1 MAISAKFLADFSDFD
16 RGSKEASKNVLS
28 FQQAVDRAGGRLAD
42 FGRTANSDAAPK
54 VGTLSDSLRTFD
66 GILASA
72 GIHIAPAVKALGEL
86 GAAASTSAAALGT
99 LGTAGIVVGFGVLVY
114 KIAGAAFELAGLSEA
129 LKNNAYFQTQNVE
142 ASQRL
147 AEHFTILAKASATA
161 RREITDIT
169 EAIRINAT
177 EAEHLALVRGRSA
190 DAAHDSFVQEAA
202 LQKELRE
209 ARARGDIPALT
220 HDIDLHILSQKELST
235 KYGLTTQAIGYFID
249 KLKATE
255 AASKEAQ
262 RAQEELAKGWAQFY
276 DWAADQEAARQAQ
289 LKAGFDAWRNE
300 AKAIEANAGV
310 LDTLLRKA
318 AYDVALA
325 EDEARDKTA
334 GLTAALQNV
343 PAVAEPA
350 ATGLLSLGSAAM
362 SAAGGFF
369 AMSAELY
376 NAIRAAQAA
385 ESAFNKDRFLQTG
398 LSGFI
403 GYAPRATGG
412 PVTAGG
418 SYLVGERGPELF
430 RPNASGTILP
440 AGAGA
445 VAITNVFNIVD
456 TESNIARRVSDHL
469 TRSIMT
475 ARKLS

>member
-1 MAISAKFLADFSDFD
+1 M
-16 RGSKEASKNVLS
+16 
-28 FQQAVDRAGGRLAD
+28 DRAGGRLAD
-42 FGRTANSDAAPK
+42 FGNQAGNSTAPK
-54 VGTLSDSLRTFD
+54 ITTLSGAIRTFD
-66 GILASA
+66 NVLDAA
-72 GIHIAPAVKALGEL
+72 GIHIATERKALADLEE
-86 GAAASTSAAALGT
+86 
-99 LGTAGIVVGFGVLVY
+99 TAGRTASQLGVLATAGLA
-114 KIAGAAFELAGLSEA
+114 AGAALVGWRIGTFIAGFAGVKDAVDDAINALTGFVPKAAEAGAKQDVLARASEHSHRA
-129 LKNNAYFQTQNVE
+129 ITDFNE
-142 ASQRL
+142 AVKIEIEYAARL
-147 AEHFTILAKASATA
+147 ALE
-161 RREITDIT
+161 
-169 EAIRINAT
+169 
-177 EAEHLALVRGRSA
+177 RGRSA

-209 ARARGDIPALT
+209 ARSRGDIPALT
-220 HDIDLHILSQKELST
+220 HDIDLHILSQQELSR
-235 KYGLTTQAIGYFID
+235 KYGLTTTAIQYFIN
-249 KLKATE
+249 KLKEQE

-289 LKAGFDAWRNE
+289 LKAGFDAWRTE